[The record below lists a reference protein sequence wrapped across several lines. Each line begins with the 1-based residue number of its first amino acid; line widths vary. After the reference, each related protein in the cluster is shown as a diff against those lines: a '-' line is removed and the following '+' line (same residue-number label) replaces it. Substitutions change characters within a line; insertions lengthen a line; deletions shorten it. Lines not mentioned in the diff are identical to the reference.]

1 VKQRKHQKKRA
12 KNAAMISPSPSQIS
26 QKRIAREAGV
36 SQSTVSLILSGRGV
50 SSDET
55 RDRVLAAAERLR
67 YRPNL
72 LVHGIQTGKTKMI
85 GVMAPPFD
93 FYWAEVL
100 YGIHDVLTA
109 ADHVPINIWTA
120 HAGPGPRRR
129 NASGDELAQ
138 IHRLL
143 DRRVDGVIL
152 WPTFA
157 SLFSEHVAE
166 FSSRDLP
173 VVTID
178 HELPARFRADSVGS
192 DEAAGGRMVAEHLLA
207 LGHVR
212 FGHLAGPSRLAWA
225 HGRRESFERALDREP
240 AATCVS
246 IEADLKA
253 STQGLEQA
261 REMLNL
267 PQRPTAIFAATDPLA
282 KTVYHV
288 AAEMGLR
295 IPQDLSVVGFADDD
309 FAAELSPPLTTVR
322 QSGYETGRRAAEIV
336 LGRCMGT
343 ITNSKPQRVHVPVE
357 LVVRQST
364 GPVVSNV
371 RS

>member
-1 VKQRKHQKKRA
+1 
-12 KNAAMISPSPSQIS
+12 MISSPSQIS
-26 QKRIAREAGV
+26 QKRIAKEAGV
-36 SQSTVSLILSGRGV
+36 SQSTVSLILSGRGI

-93 FYWAEVL
+93 FYWSEVL

-109 ADHVPINIWTA
+109 ADHVPINVWTA
-120 HAGPGPRRR
+120 HSGPGPRRK
-129 NASGDELAQ
+129 NAPGGELAQ

-143 DRRVDGVIL
+143 DRRIDGVIL

-157 SLFSEHVAE
+157 SLFSEHVHE

-178 HELPARFRADSVGS
+178 HELPPAFGADSVGS
-192 DEAAGGRMVAEHLLA
+192 DEAAGGRMVAEHLLS
-207 LGHVR
+207 LGHIR
-212 FGHLAGPSRLAWA
+212 IGHLAGPSELAWS
-225 HGRRESFERALDREP
+225 HGRRESFEQTLQQNRH
-240 AATCVS
+240 ATCVTVQANLLTP
-246 IEADLKA
+246 I
-253 STQGLEQA
+253 QGFEQA
-261 REMLNL
+261 RELL
-267 PQRPTAIFAATDPLA
+267 TLRERPTSIFAATDPLA

-288 AAEMGLR
+288 AAELGLR

-309 FAAELSPPLTTVR
+309 FANEMSPPLTTVR
-322 QSGYETGRRAAEIV
+322 QSGYETGREAAKLV
-336 LGRCMGT
+336 LGRSLGT
-343 ITNSKPQRVHVPVE
+343 ILTGKTQRVRVPVE
-357 LVVRQST
+357 LIVRQST
-364 GPVVSNV
+364 GPAST
-371 RS
+371 

>member
-1 VKQRKHQKKRA
+1 MGHFRSTIA
-12 KNAAMISPSPSQIS
+12 PAPLGAAANSFPQVS
-26 QKRIAREAGV
+26 QKRIAEEAGV
-36 SQSTVSLILSGRGV
+36 SQATVSLVLAGRGV
-50 SSDET
+50 SSEET
-55 RDRVLAAAERLR
+55 TRRVMEAAERLK

-85 GVMAPPFD
+85 GVMAAPVD
-93 FYWAEVL
+93 YYWSEVFYGV
-100 YGIHDVLTA
+100 HDVLA
-109 ADHVPINIWTA
+109 DNDHVPLMLWNA
-120 HAGPGPRRR
+120 HSGPAPRRR
-129 NASGDELAQ
+129 AAQGLDQELKQ

-152 WPTFA
+152 WPAFA
-157 SLFSEHVAE
+157 SLFQEHVHE

-212 FGHLAGPSRLAWA
+212 LGHLAGPAHLAWA
-225 HGRRESFERALDREP
+225 HGRRESFEQALQRDSR
-240 AATCVS
+240 ATCVS

-253 STQGLEQA
+253 SVQGLEQA
-261 REMLNL
+261 RELLSL

-295 IPQDLSVVGFADDD
+295 IPHDLSVVGFADDD

-322 QSGYETGRRAAEIV
+322 QSGYEAGRRAAEIV
-336 LGRCMGT
+336 LGRCLGT
-343 ITNSKPQRVHVPVE
+343 IANGKPQRVHVPVE

-364 GPVVSNV
+364 GPVGP
-371 RS
+371 